1 MKAIIDLRK
10 RIVSKLVGNIN
21 SGWGV
26 DVDEAIGVEQ
36 IDLLALVAA
45 VIHQADLFRPLLA
58 VGSKRILSAG

>member
-45 VIHQADLFRPLLA
+45 VIHPADLFRPLLA
-58 VGSKRILSAG
+58 VGSKRILSTG